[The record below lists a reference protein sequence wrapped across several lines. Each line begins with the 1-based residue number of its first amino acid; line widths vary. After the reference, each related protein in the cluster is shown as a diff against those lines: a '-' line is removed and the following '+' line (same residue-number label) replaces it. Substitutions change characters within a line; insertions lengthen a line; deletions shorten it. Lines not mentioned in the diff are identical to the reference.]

1 MASEKE
7 LAILRILLDESDL
20 HGLEI
25 ARRSYG
31 GICRG
36 TLYSTLKRME
46 RKGLVRSRQEVKV
59 ERVPGVRR
67 RFYAVTDEG
76 RGCV

>member
-7 LAILRILLDESDL
+7 LAILRILVDEGDL

-25 ARRSYG
+25 VRRSEG
-31 GICRG
+31 DICRG
-36 TLYSTLKRME
+36 TLYSTLQRME
-46 RKGLVRSRQEVKV
+46 RKGLVRSKQEVKV
-59 ERVPGVRR
+59 EAVPGIRR
-67 RFYAVTDEG
+67 RFYRATSEG